1 MQYSRRE
8 FGRLALAGVPATL
21 LGKSWIDDPVRR

>member
-8 FGRLALAGVPATL
+8 FGKLTLAGVPATL
-21 LGKSWIDDPVRR
+21 LVQSGSIPGRR